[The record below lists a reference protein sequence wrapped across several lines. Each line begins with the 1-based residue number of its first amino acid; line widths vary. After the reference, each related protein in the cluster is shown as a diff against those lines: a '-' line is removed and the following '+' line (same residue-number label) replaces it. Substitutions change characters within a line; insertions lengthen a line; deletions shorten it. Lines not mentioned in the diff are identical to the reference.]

1 MRSILPHNETQAVL
15 NFTVWSQARIRQAM
29 AEARVTRAE
38 LARRTGLSK
47 SRMTQIFGEY
57 PNVTL
62 ETVARLF
69 FALGEVPRLVTEREL
84 SDRAERPITEDW

>member
-1 MRSILPHNETQAVL
+1 MHAFTASVQRSIQDL
-15 NFTVWSQARIRQAM
+15 M
-29 AEARVTRAE
+29 AHHGVTRAE

-47 SRMTQIFGEY
+47 SRMTQIFGPH

-69 FALGEVPRLVTEREL
+69 DALGERPRLVSERTL
-84 SDRAERPITEDW
+84 MPLTEDW